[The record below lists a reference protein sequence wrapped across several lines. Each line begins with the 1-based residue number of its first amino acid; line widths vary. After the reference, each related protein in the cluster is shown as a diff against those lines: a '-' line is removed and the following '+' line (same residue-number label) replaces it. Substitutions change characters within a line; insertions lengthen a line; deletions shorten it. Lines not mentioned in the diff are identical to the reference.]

1 MLMLTKQDVFRMH
14 SRSRFLPWRWSYSGR
29 RLAVRAETLERR
41 YKMSVLKEVVVK
53 VMSVPTDYK
62 KDAMEKIGVTADKVA
77 YTFSVSPISAI
88 NAKGYF
94 TEPREY
100 TVTLGLKVNA

>member
-1 MLMLTKQDVFRMH
+1 
-14 SRSRFLPWRWSYSGR
+14 
-29 RLAVRAETLERR
+29 
-41 YKMSVLKEVVVK
+41 
-53 VMSVPTDYK
+53 MSVPTDYK